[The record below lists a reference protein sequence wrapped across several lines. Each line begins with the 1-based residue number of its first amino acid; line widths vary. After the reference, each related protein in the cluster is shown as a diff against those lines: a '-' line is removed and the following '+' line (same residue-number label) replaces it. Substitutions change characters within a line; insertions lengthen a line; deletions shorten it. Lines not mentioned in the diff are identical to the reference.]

1 MMLSLN
7 RATILGNAT
16 RDAEIR
22 YTPNG
27 QAVASFGVATNRR
40 FTTKD
45 GNVQED
51 TQYHDIV
58 AWAKLAEIADQIVK
72 RGRRIY
78 VEGRLR
84 TRQWQGQDGT
94 QRQRTEII
102 AENLIVMT
110 PRGETRQ
117 EIIKE
122 PKEEPPTPKA
132 ELSSGKAE
140 EEKTETPKSEEKQSP
155 SKKSTSD
162 KKEKKEESGEEISLD
177 EIPF

>member
-1 MMLSLN
+1 MLSLN

-27 QAVASFGVATNRR
+27 QAVASFAVATNRR
-40 FTTKD
+40 YTTKE

-58 AWAKLAEIADQIVK
+58 AWGRLAEISNQIVK
-72 RGRRIY
+72 RGRRTY

-84 TRQWQGQDGT
+84 TRQWQGQDGA

-110 PRGETRQ
+110 PKSETTPQAIAETPEKAPAPRV
-117 EIIKE
+117 EEEAKA
-122 PKEEPPTPKA
+122 PKEEITAESPK
-132 ELSSGKAE
+132 
-140 EEKTETPKSEEKQSP
+140 EEKK
-155 SKKSTSD
+155 D
-162 KKEKKEESGEEISLD
+162 KEEKKEGKSGDEEISLD